1 MWFVIRSWACRLGA
15 LLLVVLG
22 IVLPV
27 IASAQVCAAPGVGGS
42 TTVSA
47 AATVLNTYYPGSSAG
62 GTAGGTSIGYTS
74 GSARGAA
81 TAIAAGDLVLI
92 IQMQDGTG
100 ATTSNS
106 SAYAFPASAA
116 GNYEF
121 ARVLSLGAGSLNLT
135 TGLLNSYTQN
145 TAASSNQ
152 TYQVIRVPQ
161 YATLTISSGASVVP
175 MPWDGGSGGVVA
187 LDVAGAFTNNGAID
201 ASYAGFRGNAGLTLN
216 GVSGAAALTV
226 ATLDYV
232 RPDTYTAHGGKGE
245 GIGGTPD
252 RVLNVFASPGVLL
265 TSGSTAAN
273 GNTTNLTTAATY
285 SIATNSA
292 YLSTTSRSYN
302 GGSRAAGAPA
312 NAGGGGDD
320 SSPADNS
327 ENSGGGG
334 GGNSGAGGIGGNTWN
349 TNIALGG
356 RGGNASSPS
365 LSNRLLMGGG
375 GGSGTTNNNY
385 GLDASGGAG
394 GGLILVKAGTVGGGG
409 SLLANGQA
417 GRSIPTLSGNCPANN
432 TSSCDGAGG
441 GGGGGTIVVLAASG
455 TIASAQVLGGQG
467 GNINGTNHG
476 PGGGG
481 GGGLVVR
488 SSALALSAA
497 GLTGGA
503 AGLMNLGGGSGTAY
517 GATAGASG
525 ASSTIANTGLP
536 GQAGGAPAACLPA
549 LTVAKVT
556 ATPASVGSISP
567 PGTTTYSIIVSNA
580 AGRGDARG
588 LTLYDPTL
596 PGGSVTVANPPA
608 PSYTIGAS
616 PPACA
621 LGTRSAS
628 VDPASGATATWTAS
642 AWTLPGGCTLTY
654 TFTVNVPATV
664 PNGTYNNSAV
674 AWQLD
679 PSDSSGTRTVTAA
692 LPPAASGLTA
702 NTAFT
707 TGGTVGGANY
717 DGNNAANTGEDLK
730 VQRVAQLTVTKSDG
744 LTTVTAG
751 SVSSYTVTIANLGPA
766 DASGTVFT
774 DPAAAGL
781 SCTSVSCAAVTG
793 AASCPAAGSTTIA
806 ALQGSGISIPA
817 LPGGSSV
824 TFLVTC
830 GVTATGQ

>member
-1 MWFVIRSWACRLGA
+1 MCFVIRSWACRLGA

-22 IVLPV
+22 IVLPGV
-27 IASAQVCAAPGVGGS
+27 ASAQVCAAPGVGGS

-62 GTAGGTSIGYTS
+62 GTAGGASIGYTS

-106 SAYAFPASAA
+106 SAYAFPANAA

-152 TYQVIRVPQ
+152 SYQVIRVPQ
-161 YATLTISSGASVVP
+161 YATLTIGSGASVVP
-175 MPWDGGSGGVVA
+175 MPWDGSSGGVVA

-201 ASYAGFRGNAGLTLN
+201 ASYAGFRGNAGLTLG

-302 GGSRAAGAPA
+302 GGSRAAGGPA

-356 RGGNASSPS
+356 RGGTAASPS
-365 LSNRLLMGGG
+365 LSNRLIMGGG

-417 GRSIPTLSGNCPANN
+417 GRS
-432 TSSCDGAGG
+432 
-441 GGGGGTIVVLAASG
+441 TIVVLAASG

-476 PGGGG
+476 PGG

-517 GATAGASG
+517 GATAGATG

-536 GQAGGAPAACLPA
+536 AGAHGGQGDSHAGLRRLDLPARHHHLLNHRVQRRGPGRRPRPDPVRPHAARRLGHRGQSTGTQLHDRRQPAGLRPGGAQRQRGPGQRRNRDLDRQRLDPAGRLHPDLHLYRERAGHGAQRHLQQLRRGLAARSIRLVGHAHGDRRPAAGGQRPHRQHRLHHRRH
-549 LTVAKVT
+549 
-556 ATPASVGSISP
+556 G
-567 PGTTTYSIIVSNA
+567 
-580 AGRGDARG
+580 GRGQLRWQQRRQHRRRPQAAARGAVDRHQVRRADHGDRGLGQQLHRHHRQPRPGRCLGHGVHRPGGRGSELHLGQLRRGHGRGLVPRGGQHHHRCPAGQRHLHSCVARG
-588 LTLYDPTL
+588 LLRHL
-596 PGGSVTVANPPA
+596 PGDLRGDGDRAVRSGVRPPCRLR
-608 PSYTIGAS
+608 P
-616 PPACA
+616 
-621 LGTRSAS
+621 
-628 VDPASGATATWTAS
+628 
-642 AWTLPGGCTLTY
+642 
-654 TFTVNVPATV
+654 VPARR
-664 PNGTYNNSAV
+664 N
-674 AWQLD
+674 
-679 PSDSSGTRTVTAA
+679 R
-692 LPPAASGLTA
+692 
-702 NTAFT
+702 
-707 TGGTVGGANY
+707 
-717 DGNNAANTGEDLK
+717 
-730 VQRVAQLTVTKSDG
+730 
-744 LTTVTAG
+744 
-751 SVSSYTVTIANLGPA
+751 
-766 DASGTVFT
+766 
-774 DPAAAGL
+774 PAAA
-781 SCTSVSCAAVTG
+781 AARGT
-793 AASCPAAGSTTIA
+793 PARSADG
-806 ALQGSGISIPA
+806 
-817 LPGGSSV
+817 
-824 TFLVTC
+824 
-830 GVTATGQ
+830 